1 MKAYKRRET
10 RRKFE
15 LGVALVLSL
24 FLTAAASAQQAVP
37 AAKRMNTLGAEN
49 ALLAQR
55 VGTWDVTETV
65 RATPGAAPTA
75 NHYRVTRKMIGSFL
89 QEVAVPE
96 PGAADPS
103 FRRIYYLSFNRVEG
117 RWKYV
122 SLVTNSPVGLMP
134 AASFGPS
141 QNGTI
146 TLQFEP
152 FAGLARQLH
161 RIRVRER
168 HSQEFRLR
176 PRPSPLVG
184 VAVGRPRRAGVGRQ
198 AGAAEATGAVRAE
211 AAADVGGDDDA
222 VSLA

>member
-152 FAGLARQLH
+152 FAVAGPGGTVTGQMLRMDEIITLQDANHDHAEERF
-161 RIRVRER
+161 RMADGSGKMWVAFRYDYVRR
-168 HSQEFRLR
+168 
-176 PRPSPLVG
+176 
-184 VAVGRPRRAGVGRQ
+184 GRQ
-198 AGAAEATGAVRAE
+198 VK
-211 AAADVGGDDDA
+211 
-222 VSLA
+222 